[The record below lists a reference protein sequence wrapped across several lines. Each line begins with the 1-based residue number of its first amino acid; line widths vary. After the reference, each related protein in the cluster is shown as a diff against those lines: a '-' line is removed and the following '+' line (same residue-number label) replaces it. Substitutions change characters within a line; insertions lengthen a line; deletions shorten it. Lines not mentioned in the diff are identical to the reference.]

1 MKKEW
6 KGGGWRKDG
15 EEWRRSEEGVE
26 GSGGGGRM
34 GRERRSVASE
44 IVAFLNKLQMG
55 ESTAHLEKYS

>member
-1 MKKEW
+1 MGRSGGGVKKEW

-34 GRERRSVASE
+34 GRGKKEC
-44 IVAFLNKLQMG
+44 G
-55 ESTAHLEKYS
+55 